1 MTVDPR
7 AVRGRR
13 GGGADVAKRAVDD
26 KASRQPTVVNRW
38 WVDLGVKEKVAAKRP
53 AGPVGSQ
60 FFRAAT
66 GFDQGIALDRLSDNN
81 LKLLLTAEPAEG
93 KWVVVSLAET
103 TYPQRELE
111 RVKQLVAL
119 PPYARG
125 LVVDCGRCLRL
136 LVTGTPIGDRVLELA
151 LGEAPS
157 FDCWVRHEWVAE
169 AVFPD
174 ANRALR
180 AFRRLVRKH
189 LAPESI
195 AEYDAIVAR
204 A

>member
-1 MTVDPR
+1 M
-7 AVRGRR
+7 
-13 GGGADVAKRAVDD
+13 AKRAGEDR
-26 KASRQPTVVNRW
+26 ASRQPTVVNRW
-38 WVDLGVKEKVAAKRP
+38 WVDLGAKEKVAPKRP
-53 AGPVGSQ
+53 PGPAGSQ
-60 FFRAAT
+60 FFRAAV
-66 GFDQGIALDRLSDNN
+66 GFDQGIALERLSDNN
-81 LKLLLTAEPAEG
+81 VKLLLAAAPPEG

-125 LVVDCGRCLRL
+125 LVVDCGRCVRL
-136 LVTGTPIGDRVLELA
+136 LVTATPIGERLLELT

-157 FDCWVRHEWVAE
+157 FDCWVRQDWVAE
-169 AVFPD
+169 EVFPD

-180 AFRRLVRKH
+180 AFRRLVRAH

>member
-1 MTVDPR
+1 M
-7 AVRGRR
+7 
-13 GGGADVAKRAVDD
+13 AKRPVED

-38 WVDLGVKEKVAAKRP
+38 WVDLGAKEKTPAKRP
-53 AGPVGSQ
+53 TGPVGSQ
-60 FFRAAT
+60 FFRAAAD
-66 GFDQGIALDRLSDNN
+66 FDQEVAIDRLTDNN
-81 LKLLLTAEPAEG
+81 VKLLLTAEPPEG
-93 KWVVVSLAET
+93 KWALVSLAET
-103 TYPQRELE
+103 KYPQRELE

-119 PPYARG
+119 PSYARG
-125 LVVDCGRCLRL
+125 LVVDCGRCVRL
-136 LVTGTPIGDRVLELA
+136 LVTGTPIGERVLELTM
-151 LGEAPS
+151 GEAPA
-157 FDCWVRHEWVAE
+157 FDCWVHQEWVAE

-195 AEYDAIVAR
+195 AEYDTIVAR